1 MKNLAARNVLIVLAA
16 SALYYDFASAQLP
29 PVAPAPASVSFSVV
43 VGRWARTEGP
53 YVININSVDV
63 NGKLDAS
70 YANPKPLPFHTA
82 EVVRDG
88 SGLKLIFEL
97 RAGGYGGS
105 TYTLNYDAASD
116 SLRGVYDQVVVKQK
130 FDVVFNRTR

>member
-1 MKNLAARNVLIVLAA
+1 MKNVAVGNGLIVLAA
-16 SALYYDFASAQLP
+16 SVALLCSVASAQSP
-29 PVAPAPASVSFSVV
+29 PVAPAPASLSFGVL

-70 YANPKPLPFHTA
+70 YANPRPLPFHTA

-88 SGLKLIFEL
+88 NGLKLVFEL
-97 RAGGYGGS
+97 RAAGYGGS
-105 TYTLNYDAASD
+105 TYILKYYAG
-116 SLRGVYDQVVVKQK
+116 RGRLGGGYDQIVV
-130 FDVVFNRTR
+130 

>member
-1 MKNLAARNVLIVLAA
+1 MKNVAIGNGLIVLAA
-16 SALYYDFASAQLP
+16 SVVLLCGVASAQSP
-29 PVAPAPASVSFSVV
+29 PAAPSPASLSFGVV
-43 VGRWARTEGP
+43 VGQWARTEGP

-88 SGLKLIFEL
+88 Q
-97 RAGGYGGS
+97 
-105 TYTLNYDAASD
+105 AS
-116 SLRGVYDQVVVKQK
+116 L
-130 FDVVFNRTR
+130 